1 MEPSTTYTL
10 QQARHNED
18 KMTEKISQLYAD
30 YLNVVH
36 VVKQS
41 QVDDGNGGF
50 VTIIKQYSI
59 APGKSYS
66 SEDTEIQE
74 LCQEKHTDEA
84 IAAYNTWLDAQ
95 P

>member
-1 MEPSTTYTL
+1 
-10 QQARHNED
+10 
-18 KMTEKISQLYAD
+18 MTEQISQLYAD
-30 YLNVVH
+30 DLNVVH

-50 VTIIKQYSI
+50 VTVIKQYSI
-59 APGKSYS
+59 APSQSYA
-66 SEDTEIQE
+66 SEDAEIQT
-74 LCQEKHTDEA
+74 LCAAKHTDDA